1 VFGVRW
7 IGPALGLAAI
17 LLIID
22 GGCGHDSRYYTTN
35 ARFQAGMVVSLDG
48 VGGYNWGPRWLRAGL
63 DQANVKAAIVIYD
76 WSKGP
81 KGLFVADLVDEP
93 HNREA
98 ARDLAQMVAT
108 YVVAMSNRPVTLIG
122 HSGGAAIVVW
132 ALEAMP
138 ENCRVE
144 RAILL
149 APALAP
155 DYNLARALR
164 AVRSRL
170 YVMYS
175 PADLP
180 LMGAGTAVFGTM
192 DRQHSLGA
200 GLVGFRWP
208 ADAGAE
214 TRAEYAKVREIRWT
228 MNLITAENYGGHMGW
243 TTTRFAREFIA
254 PILTGQSDPGEAL
267 SPQATRPGE
276 TPLPA
281 GEMPPAAGKP
291 E

>member
-1 VFGVRW
+1 LLLGVRW
-7 IGPALGLAAI
+7 VGPALGLAAI
-17 LLIID
+17 LFTS
-22 GGCGHDSRYYTTN
+22 GGCAPNNRQYVSNERL
-35 ARFQAGMVVSLDG
+35 QAGLVVSLDG
-48 VGGYNWGPRWLRAGL
+48 VGGYDWGPRWLRAGL
-63 DQANVKAAIVIYD
+63 DEAGVKMAIVIYE

-93 HNREA
+93 RNRQA

-108 YVVAMSNRPVTLIG
+108 YAAAMPDRPVTLIG

-138 ENCRVE
+138 KDCRVE

-149 APALAP
+149 APAIAP
-155 DYNLARALR
+155 DYDLTSALK

-170 YVMYS
+170 YVMHS
-175 PADLP
+175 PADIG
-180 LMGAGTAVFGTM
+180 LMGAGTIAFGTM
-192 DRQHSLGA
+192 DRQHSPGA

-214 TRAEYAKVREIRWT
+214 TRAEYAKVREIQWT
-228 MNLITAENYGGHMGW
+228 LKLLKSGNYGGHMGW

-254 PILTGQSDPGEAL
+254 PILMGQRDPGVAMAAP
-267 SPQATRPGE
+267 SAD
-276 TPLPA
+276 
-281 GEMPPAAGKP
+281 EMPPDTGRP